1 MTPSTLRRRDISVA
15 TCAWPALQPLSS
27 LGRSAAIALWRPLP
41 PASLE
46 IVPLSSRSVTSA
58 GTAREMS
65 RSACSQSKREAARS
79 LTVWMR
85 VSAIAWKSAY
95 GLSWLTARLVASACG
110 GDRLQ
115 LRLTVLDRV
124 GREHVR
130 GERDNASGERAERHE
145 SADAARLRRGDGGAP
160 ASGLG
165 RAAKVGGEQV
175 DGLHLAGLIG
185 TPLARL
191 EASRWESA
199 P

>member
-15 TCAWPALQPLSS
+15 TCFWPAVQPLSS
-27 LGRSAAIALWRPLP
+27 IAGAAIALRMPPLP
-41 PASLE
+41 PAALE

-65 RSACSQSKREAARS
+65 RSACSQSKREDARS

-95 GLSWLTARLVASACG
+95 GLSWLTRCAGGLSLG

-130 GERDNASGERAERHE
+130 GERDNAGGERAEHHE
-145 SADAARLRRGDGGAP
+145 GADAARLCRGDGGLRGGA
-160 ASGLG
+160 LG

-175 DGLHLAGLIG
+175 DGLHLAWLIG
-185 TPLARL
+185 TP
-191 EASRWESA
+191 
-199 P
+199 